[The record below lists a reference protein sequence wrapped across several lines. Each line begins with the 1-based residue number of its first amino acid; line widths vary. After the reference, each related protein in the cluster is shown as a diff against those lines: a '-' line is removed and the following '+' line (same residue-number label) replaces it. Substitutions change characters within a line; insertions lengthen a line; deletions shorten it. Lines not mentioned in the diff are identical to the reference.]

1 MLQFNLTSIQE
12 IQVNRHSL
20 TFDLLLGASGVA
32 GGGGGAD
39 VVAVDVLEENFS
51 ITSG

>member
-1 MLQFNLTSIQE
+1 MLQFILTSTAE
-12 IQVNRHSL
+12 IKVNLPSL
-20 TFDLLLGASGVA
+20 TFDLLLGAAGVA
-32 GGGGGAD
+32 RGGGNAD